1 MTQYRLSKNLLERPS
16 RHSLS
21 LLRSGLMNR
30 TERQSACDLDLEFG
44 QMLAVRTKAAEL
56 VARLTTRQSQILNL
70 VADGHP
76 TKIIAADLGISD
88 RTVEKHRATIAQR
101 TGCKSLAAVIH
112 TAVCAR
118 CSLNKADRDDLGGTA
133 VGAHLTLIPDDT
145 YATQKLAIDQ
155 DARPAIASGNGAA
168 HSSALANGNPSG
180 NPSRSLCA
188 DGDWAMRDEDAMRVS
203 MNEAQHR
210 VSNMVA
216 VIQSICRQTMRQS
229 ATKEEFETKFSGRLT
244 AFCGSFTLL
253 ISNHWQNAAIYDLLR
268 TQLKQFGSAHEPQ
281 ISLYGPAVK
290 LTPNAARN
298 IGMAVHELA
307 TNALKY
313 GALSVP
319 EGKVAITWRRHAHP
333 NAECFELSWMER
345 DGPAVVVPGRKG
357 FGRQLVERLI
367 PMALNG
373 TSTYV
378 FAPTGV
384 CWTLNVPLAD
394 AIITRPAVQT
404 ISNGAETCLPGIGI
418 SRS

>member
-1 MTQYRLSKNLLERPS
+1 MTLRRLSKNLLERPS

-30 TERQSACDLDLEFG
+30 TERQSGRDLDLEFG

-56 VARLTTRQSQILNL
+56 VARLTARQSQILNL
-70 VADGHP
+70 VADGQP
-76 TKIIAADLGISD
+76 TKIIAADLGISE
-88 RTVEKHRATIAQR
+88 RTVEKHRATISQR

-118 CSLNKADRDDLGGTA
+118 CSLNKADQDDQGGAA
-133 VGAHLTLIPDDT
+133 VGARLTLMPDDA
-145 YATQKLAIDQ
+145 YASQKLAADLK
-155 DARPAIASGNGAA
+155 ARPVLPLGNGTA
-168 HSSALANGNPSG
+168 HSGALANV
-180 NPSRSLCA
+180 NPSRNSCA

-203 MNEAQHR
+203 MNESQHR

-244 AFCGSFTLL
+244 AFCSSFTLL
-253 ISNHWQNAAIYDLLR
+253 ISNHWQNAEIYDLLR

-281 ISLYGPAVK
+281 ISLYGPAVQ
-290 LTPNAARN
+290 LTPSAARN

-319 EGKVAITWRRHAHP
+319 EGRVAITWRHHVHP

-345 DGPAVVVPGRKG
+345 DSPAVGVPDRKG

-378 FAPTGV
+378 SAPTGV
-384 CWTLNVPLAD
+384 CWTLTVPLAD
-394 AIITRPAVQT
+394 AIITNRAIHN
-404 ISNGAETCLPGIGI
+404 ISNGAETRQRGIGI